1 MLQSAGTIIIDR
13 FKVEEPKVLI
23 LRAYKNWDF
32 PKGLVE
38 EGESKL
44 QAAVRETLE
53 ETGLSLGVDF
63 TMVGGYAPEIVYGS
77 GKNKKTARYYI
88 AGRVSKK
95 DPVLPINPELG
106 KPEHHEWRWAPIKNL
121 NEIMPNR
128 LKDVVNFLQEE
139 L

>member
-1 MLQSAGTIIIDR
+1 MLQSVGTIIIDR

-32 PKGLVE
+32 PKGLVG

-106 KPEHHEWRWAPIKNL
+106 KPEHHEWRWASIKNL

>member
-1 MLQSAGTIIIDR
+1 MLKSAGMIIIDR
-13 FKVEEPKVLI
+13 TNIREPTALV

-38 EGESKL
+38 EGESML
-44 QAAVRETLE
+44 QAGVRETLE
-53 ETGLSLGVDF
+53 ETGF
-63 TMVGGYAPEIVYGS
+63 MVGSDYKMTGGHAPEIVYGS

-88 AGRVSKK
+88 AGRTSLK

-106 KPEHHEWRWAPIKNL
+106 YPEHHEWRWVPIRELGN
-121 NEIMPNR
+121 IMPKR
-128 LKDVVNFLQEE
+128 LNSIINFLQEE

>member
-1 MLQSAGTIIIDR
+1 MLQSVGTIIIDR
-13 FKVEEPKVLI
+13 FKVREPKVLI

-32 PKGLVE
+32 PKGLVG

-106 KPEHHEWRWAPIKNL
+106 KPEHHEWRWASIKNL

>member
-13 FKVEEPKVLI
+13 FKVREPKVLI

-32 PKGLVE
+32 PKGLVG

-106 KPEHHEWRWAPIKNL
+106 KPEHHEWRWASIKNL